1 MLDAEARTLLDLMDK
16 AVQDGRPK
24 LHTLPYAVG
33 RKAVDRMSEDSEA
46 EPLAVGEGDDGVF
59 AGPGGEIRF
68 RRYRP
73 FSAADGPLPTLGYYH
88 GRGFVIRT
96 IETPDST
103 CPRL

>member
-1 MLDAEARTLLDLMDK
+1 MLDPEARPLLDLMDK

-46 EPLAVGEGDDGVF
+46 EPLAVGEIDDGGF

-68 RRYRP
+68 RHYTP
-73 FSAADGPLPTLGYYH
+73 FNAARGPLPTPIYYH
-88 GRGFVIRT
+88 CGGFAVGT
-96 IETPDST
+96 IEAP
-103 CPRL
+103 PVR